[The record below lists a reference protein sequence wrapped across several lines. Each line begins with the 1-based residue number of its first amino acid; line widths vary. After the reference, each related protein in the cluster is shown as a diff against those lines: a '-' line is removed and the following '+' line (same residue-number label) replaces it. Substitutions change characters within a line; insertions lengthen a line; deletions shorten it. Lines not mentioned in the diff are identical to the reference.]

1 MTLTQNV
8 KSLHDTT
15 ERMSRHDFQREKL
28 RALSVRD
35 AVVVEAGTPVGEV
48 VARMAGASGGA
59 ACVTRDGML
68 AGIVTERDVLMKVLD
83 RHLDAGTPV
92 DAIMTPDPQTLT
104 VEAFLW
110 EALAMMEQG
119 HYRHIPLVDENGG
132 VAGILGQQEVLE
144 YVAEA
149 FPQEI
154 LNLPPRPHQTMQKEE
169 GG

>member
-15 ERMSRHDFQREKL
+15 ERISRREFQREKL
-28 RALSVRD
+28 KALSVRD
-35 AVVVEAGTPVGEV
+35 AVVVEAGTLVTDV
-48 VARMAGASGGA
+48 VARMAAGSGGA
-59 ACVTRDGML
+59 ACVTRDGVL
-68 AGIVTERDVLMKVLD
+68 AGIVTERDVLMKVLGRDLD
-83 RHLDAGTPV
+83 RAATV
-92 DAIMTPDPQTLT
+92 ETIMTPDPQTLT
-104 VEAFLW
+104 IEAFLW

-119 HYRHIPLVDENGG
+119 HYRHIPLVDEGGG